1 MLSANGQP
9 FLHIHTLTR
18 VRPFHAFKSEALSSL
33 TRPYP
38 CQQCT
43 LPQNFICFPHPAH
56 GRQKREDPC
65 GLMGGWAL
73 GAMRFCLKEDKVE
86 SNWGRPLMLSS
97 GLYTW
102 YKCTYMLI
110 HIHTCN
116 HSHNMKTVILD
127 TACSL
132 SSKETEFK
140 FTWVYDFGVSLVNII
155 RSCPHFLEQISEL
168 NKKKINKEI

>member
-1 MLSANGQP
+1 MDGQP

-18 VRPFHAFKSEALSSL
+18 VRPFHAFESEALASL

-43 LPQNFICFPHPAH
+43 LPQNFICFPLPAH

-86 SNWGRPLMLSS
+86 SNWGRPRMLSS

-102 YKCTYMLI
+102 YNCTCTHMLI
-110 HIHTCN
+110 HMHTCN
-116 HSHNMKTVILD
+116 PSHKMKTVIQTLPVVS
-127 TACSL
+127 AARRLSWEVCLSL
-132 SSKETEFK
+132 GFWDQLSQHHKILPPLLKT
-140 FTWVYDFGVSLVNII
+140 G
-155 RSCPHFLEQISEL
+155 QISEL
-168 NKKKINKEI
+168 NKKEN